1 MADNAAGAAA
11 SPKKRRRT
19 VWLWLAVTAALAIGF
34 ALLLRLYP
42 LDKADVSRRV
52 VEACVQN
59 MPAVPQWEAD
69 LARHGLS
76 GQGGRII
83 ELYCRCLWEEPIRQ
97 LSEQDIRSLPNLPPQ
112 QQLDKLGGS
121 EAFLQRQERCLM
133 LQKQ

>member
-1 MADNAAGAAA
+1 MADNAAGAAV
-11 SPKKRRRT
+11 SPQKRRRT
-19 VWLWLAVTAALAIGF
+19 VWLWLAVMAALAIGF
-34 ALLLRLYP
+34 TLLLRLYP

-76 GQGGRII
+76 GQEGRII
-83 ELYCRCLWEEPIRQ
+83 EPYCRCLWEEPIRQ
-97 LSEQDIRSLPNLPPQ
+97 LSDQDIRSLPNLTPQ

-121 EAFLQRQERCLM
+121 KAFLQRQERCLM